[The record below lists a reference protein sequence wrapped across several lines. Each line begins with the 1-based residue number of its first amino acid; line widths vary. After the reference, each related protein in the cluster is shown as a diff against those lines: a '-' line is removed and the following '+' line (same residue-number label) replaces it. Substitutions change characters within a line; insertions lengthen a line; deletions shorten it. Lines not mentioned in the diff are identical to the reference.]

1 MAWAAF
7 CQLEAEVEAWRL
19 LFRGW
24 KAMFET
30 LGGVVFSS
38 EQQRRLAVE
47 ALLQVEEEEP
57 QVVSGRRLKAKAV
70 QQLEE
75 EVSTRFE
82 M

>member
-1 MAWAAF
+1 
-7 CQLEAEVEAWRL
+7 
-19 LFRGW
+19 
-24 KAMFET
+24 MFET

-47 ALLQVEEEEP
+47 ALLQVEGEEL

>member
-1 MAWAAF
+1 
-7 CQLEAEVEAWRL
+7 
-19 LFRGW
+19 
-24 KAMFET
+24 MFET

-47 ALLQVEEEEP
+47 ALLQVEEEEL

>member
-1 MAWAAF
+1 
-7 CQLEAEVEAWRL
+7 
-19 LFRGW
+19 
-24 KAMFET
+24 MFET

-47 ALLQVEEEEP
+47 ALLQVGEEEL

>member
-1 MAWAAF
+1 
-7 CQLEAEVEAWRL
+7 
-19 LFRGW
+19 
-24 KAMFET
+24 MFET

-75 EVSTRFE
+75 EVSTRF
-82 M
+82 